1 MGIVTFSGQISLIRK
16 LLELEFPYCAD
27 NMVVKGR
34 DGSWDYS
41 GTEGK
46 LAYMASAAEELI
58 KLTGADISPASTL
71 LLDDDA
77 NNVQVA
83 VENDIRAVVYR
94 IHDELG

>member
-1 MGIVTFSGQISLIRK
+1 MTILEIV
-16 LLELEFPYCAD
+16 
-27 NMVVKGR
+27 
-34 DGSWDYS
+34 

-58 KLTGADISPASTL
+58 KMTGADISPASTL
-71 LLDDDA
+71 LLDDDV

-94 IHDELG
+94 IHDELGSVIIFQKDMIFCLYMCCLGACVCLARFLLV